1 MQHGLSQLKTIK
13 IRVRKNIS
21 LFQKYK
27 KFFSNSKY
35 FKLLEQPKNCSS
47 NYWLQAMILK
57 KNDKNLRNK
66 ILNFTNKKKFETRPA
81 WALCHKLKI
90 FTDHQKMR
98 LKITNKVHNQIINL
112 PSNFI

>member
-1 MQHGLSQLKTIK
+1 MPSLNAALGLSQLKSLK
-13 IRVRKNIS
+13 KRVRKNIS

-90 FTDHQKMR
+90 FSDHQKWI
-98 LKITNKVHNQIINL
+98 KNYKQVT
-112 PSNFI
+112 